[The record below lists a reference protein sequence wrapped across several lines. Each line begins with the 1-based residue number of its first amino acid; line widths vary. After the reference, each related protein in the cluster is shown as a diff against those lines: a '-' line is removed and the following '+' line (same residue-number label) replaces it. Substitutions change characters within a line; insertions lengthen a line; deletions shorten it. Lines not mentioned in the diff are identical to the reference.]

1 MHETPINIYFKIALS
16 ITQYDLKGKITIET
30 KVNLR
35 TFNLTLNFA
44 TSSLYIYIYI
54 LIATFWTS
62 SCNLEL
68 TYCTIILYYQ
78 IVSRSEAN
86 VA

>member
-44 TSSLYIYIYI
+44 TSSLYIYIY
-54 LIATFWTS
+54 
-62 SCNLEL
+62 
-68 TYCTIILYYQ
+68 
-78 IVSRSEAN
+78 
-86 VA
+86 